1 MTPEQRVKL
10 VYPEAMLRHCWVK
23 LPTKW
28 DWYIDCANS
37 PLAFAG
43 ERFVIHIVAGNKL
56 LAYGGKYETPLWRRA
71 WKSIEKEMLKKLE
84 S

>member
-1 MTPEQRVKL
+1 
-10 VYPEAMLRHCWVK
+10 
-23 LPTKW
+23 
-28 DWYIDCANS
+28 
-37 PLAFAG
+37 
-43 ERFVIHIVAGNKL
+43 VAGNKL